1 MMRPVIYTLIGDAIA
16 TGGFST
22 LRDCGERQ
30 RERERE
36 RERGEKSSI
45 MQKGAP
51 VCRSGPG
58 QSWKLPDAQYD

>member
-1 MMRPVIYTLIGDAIA
+1 MMKPVIYTLIGDTIA
-16 TGGFST
+16 TGGTAT
-22 LRDCGERQ
+22 LKDWGERE
-30 RERERE
+30 ER
-36 RERGEKSSI
+36 SSI